1 VRQKKQLVVRRL
13 PRKAEPPLPT
23 PPPRPSLFEVWQH
36 RIQLFGA
43 RWRNVIMVV
52 MGALLA
58 FAMVLVYDSTKPPPQ
73 NLTQQDIDDAVS
85 RTMASA
91 TPPPAI
97 ASQVYA
103 YVRPSLVRIEA
114 TNDDPDPKKRT
125 SIGTGVIFDDTGTI
139 LTALHIVNGAKKIEV
154 TFWNGDKSDAT
165 IQLKQAENDIAVLR
179 PDLPPDNLIPATLGN
194 PNSLRPGDLAI
205 VVGHPFGIQNSVT
218 EGVISGTNRNF
229 MSPNSGQIIQN
240 VIQFDAAVNP
250 GNSGGPLLNRYG
262 EVMGIVT
269 GLINPTDQGVFIG
282 IGFAVPIQTAAR
294 GLGEPED

>member
-1 VRQKKQLVVRRL
+1 MRQKKQLVVRRL
-13 PRKAEPPLPT
+13 PRKDEPPLPT
-23 PPPRPSLFEVWQH
+23 PPPRPTLFQIWQQ
-36 RIQLFGA
+36 RIQLFTT
-43 RWRNVIMVV
+43 RWRSVIMVV

-58 FAMVLVYDSTKPPPQ
+58 FAMMLVYDSTKPLPQ
-73 NLTQQDIDDAVS
+73 NLTQQDIDEAVS

-125 SIGTGVIFDDTGTI
+125 SLGTGVIYDDTGTI
-139 LTALHIVNGAKKIEV
+139 LTALHVVNGAKKIEV
-154 TFWNGDKSDAT
+154 TFWNGDKSDAV
-165 IQLKQAENDIAVLR
+165 IQIKQAENDIAVLR
-179 PDLPPDNLIPATLGN
+179 PSLPPDNLIPATLGN

-229 MSPNSGQIIQN
+229 KSPDTGEIMRNL
-240 VIQFDAAVNP
+240 IQFDAAVNP

-269 GLINPTDQGVFIG
+269 GLINPTSQDVFIG

>member
-1 VRQKKQLVVRRL
+1 
-13 PRKAEPPLPT
+13 
-23 PPPRPSLFEVWQH
+23 
-36 RIQLFGA
+36 
-43 RWRNVIMVV
+43 
-52 MGALLA
+52 
-58 FAMVLVYDSTKPPPQ
+58 
-73 NLTQQDIDDAVS
+73 
-85 RTMASA
+85 
-91 TPPPAI
+91 
-97 ASQVYA
+97 
-103 YVRPSLVRIEA
+103 
-114 TNDDPDPKKRT
+114 
-125 SIGTGVIFDDTGTI
+125 
-139 LTALHIVNGAKKIEV
+139 
-154 TFWNGDKSDAT
+154 T

-229 MSPNSGQIIQN
+229 MSPNSGQVIQN